1 MSRSLA
7 KRSHILGSLCLVL
20 TISFFAVSC
29 SATPD
34 SDNEIEHSE
43 QTSLLPPAELRTS
56 YPLTL
61 ESPFGDTVLS
71 ERPERIA
78 AIAPTAIDT
87 ELLLSLGVTPILSSS
102 LVSEGGYLD
111 DHGATEIKTY
121 EFVSGEDIP
130 IETIAASDPDLI
142 VAVGWTDG
150 LSGVNLGDY
159 YHRLTSIAPVLTS
172 PDTSS
177 QQLIPWQDSLRLLG
191 STLDLEDAAAQVIK
205 QHEEHFAEI
214 RDEHPEFAGLT
225 TSWVLHFGAANGLR
239 YMSPSGSGTEL
250 FLSELGFIPNP
261 KADQFVGD
269 PWVSSELLTQIDADL
284 LLLGQTV
291 NASDEEMH
299 ELVTENN
306 LFTHLDAVASGHV
319 VRLAPK
325 TEDDRDL
332 LWTVTVGGPI
342 GQEWAADYLVP
353 LIADVLANAP

>member
-1 MSRSLA
+1 MSRSQA
-7 KRSHILGSLCLVL
+7 KPSRILSTICVVL
-20 TISFFAVSC
+20 TISLFAASC
-29 SATPD
+29 SAKPE
-34 SDNEIEHSE
+34 SDNATRHPE
-43 QTSLLPPAELRTS
+43 QASLLPAAEQTTS

-61 ESPFGDTVLS
+61 ESPFGETVLP

-78 AIAPTAIDT
+78 AVAPTAIDT
-87 ELLLSLGVTPILSSS
+87 ELLLALGVTPILTSS

-111 DHGATEIKTY
+111 DHGAAEIETY

-130 IETIAASDPDLI
+130 IETIAASDPDFI

-159 YHRLTSIAPVLTS
+159 YDRLTSIAPVLTS

-177 QQLIPWQDSLRLLG
+177 QQLIPWQDSIRLLG
-191 STLDLEDAAAQVIK
+191 STLDLEDAATQVIAHH
-205 QHEEHFAEI
+205 QEHFAEI
-214 RDEHPEFAGLT
+214 RKKHPEFAGLT
-225 TSWVLHFGAANGLR
+225 TSWVLHFGAANSLR

-269 PWVSSELLTQIDADL
+269 PWVSNELLTQIDADV

-299 ELVTENN
+299 ELVTENTLFMN
-306 LFTHLDAVASGHV
+306 LGAVMSGHLV
-319 VRLAPK
+319 QLTPK
-325 TEDDRDL
+325 TEDNRDL

-353 LIADVLANAP
+353 RIADVLTKTS